1 MDGIYRDP
9 PPSPPIQT
17 TPIVLI
23 REHYN
28 EALCP
33 AYEQFLAQLRWR
45 PNKSGPSVLAD
56 GPTYTSTTPVQ
67 YHTRPSHSSL
77 EKEENRRFKTD
88 NPPIDYKMA
97 SQDIVSIFQAFLNAV
112 NNKKWDEVHNHLQPV
127 VRATYNENTESRD
140 QFINRLTTTADK
152 GSIFSADQ
160 RCPRGDLILVFFE
173 NGKIVRLYQ
182 VANQQS
188 RGVGPVPA
196 PPFVPEYAAKGSQNP
211 ISAAKIEA
219 LYRKYIYSYND
230 GTMPT
235 VLPALWAETISMH
248 GNLVPAVGAVGFLG
262 KILLPVIAGLKYEVD
277 EFVVDEKKQQI
288 AVRLSISGVPQNKN
302 LQKNGPDG
310 KVTVYEHALYGYEEG
325 KVAWAWAAQ
334 AFDMR
339 PPSVLSDPKHFTFDA
354 ILGHLRDHL
363 LSPILLKT
371 HSFHLWIL
379 HLVEM
384 NHIPQRSSS
393 VTKIASARRE

>member
-1 MDGIYRDP
+1 
-9 PPSPPIQT
+9 
-17 TPIVLI
+17 
-23 REHYN
+23 
-28 EALCP
+28 
-33 AYEQFLAQLRWR
+33 
-45 PNKSGPSVLAD
+45 
-56 GPTYTSTTPVQ
+56 
-67 YHTRPSHSSL
+67 
-77 EKEENRRFKTD
+77 
-88 NPPIDYKMA
+88 MA

-152 GSIFSADQ
+152 GSVFSADQ
-160 RCPRGDLILVFFE
+160 LTVNEAAQSLGARLVTTTGDAPEGTPSKVWDLILVFFE

-196 PPFVPEYAAKGSQNP
+196 PPFVPEYAAKASQNP
-211 ISAAKIEA
+211 ISAAEIEA

-339 PPSVLSDPKHFTFDA
+339 PPSV
-354 ILGHLRDHL
+354 
-363 LSPILLKT
+363 
-371 HSFHLWIL
+371 
-379 HLVEM
+379 
-384 NHIPQRSSS
+384 
-393 VTKIASARRE
+393 